1 MTILRFVSPL
11 PIQLDG
17 GRVGTV
23 KSSTVSIASLNAF
36 RHLHVRPINPI
47 VFRGSQSN
55 AHLEV
60 GFPLRCFQ
68 RLSLPHLATQRWTER
83 SSWHTRG
90 TSNPILSY

>member
-1 MTILRFVSPL
+1 M
-11 PIQLDG
+11 
-17 GRVGTV
+17 VGTV
-23 KSSTVSIASLNAF
+23 KPSTVSTASLNAF
-36 RHLHVRPINPI
+36 RRLHARPINPV

-83 SSWHTRG
+83 SNWLTRG
-90 TSNPILSY
+90 ASFPILSY